1 MFDSIVESVCY
12 EFRRSLEP
20 YATVEEIL
28 TVFDRIASQLDYAKK
43 ITGRKQSAL
52 STTHTMTQLLPPYN
66 LNYSEQVYTQ
76 YQIREYCEIL
86 K

>member
-1 MFDSIVESVCY
+1 MFDSIVESVCH

-20 YATVEEIL
+20 CATVEEIL
-28 TVFDRIASQLDYAKK
+28 TVFDRIASQMDYAQK
-43 ITGRKQSAL
+43 IIGRKQSVL

-66 LNYSEQVYTQ
+66 LDYNDRICIQHHY
-76 YQIREYCEIL
+76 REYSKIL

>member
-1 MFDSIVESVCY
+1 MFDSIVESVCN

-28 TVFDRIASQLDYAKK
+28 TVFDRIISQMDYAQK
-43 ITGRKQSAL
+43 ITGRKQSVL
-52 STTHTMTQLLPPYN
+52 STTHTMTRLLPPYN
-66 LNYSEQVYTQ
+66 LDYSEQVYIQ
-76 YQIREYCEIL
+76 YYYREYSEIL

>member
-1 MFDSIVESVCY
+1 MFDSIVESVCN

-28 TVFDRIASQLDYAKK
+28 TVFDRITSQMDYAKK
-43 ITGRKQSAL
+43 ITGRKQSVL

-66 LNYSEQVYTQ
+66 LDFSERVYIQ
-76 YQIREYCEIL
+76 YYYREYCEIL
-86 K
+86 R